1 MSGMADPAPLIGRTL
16 SHFRILEKLGEGGMG
31 VVYKARDL
39 HLDRFV
45 ALKLLPLERL
55 ADETRRW
62 RFVQEA
68 KSASALNH
76 PNIIHI
82 YDVSEADG
90 TPFLAMEY
98 VSGRTLTQVMSRKG
112 IALNDALKFATQI
125 ADALAKA
132 HAAGIVH
139 RDLKPSNIMVTDDGL
154 VKVLDFGLAKLIEP
168 DSEDSI
174 ETCSTKHYNTPRTE
188 AGVILGTAGYM
199 SPEQAEGKSADA
211 SSDIF
216 SFGAVLYE
224 MLSGRRAFQGENQM
238 RTIAAVLSEEPRP
251 LHETVEGISP
261 ELERLVGRCLRK
273 DPQLRLRSM
282 ADLKVAL
289 QELKEESESGRLA
302 PGAIAANRTSAAKWK
317 WWLAAA
323 AIAVIAG
330 GALWYSLPRAKRIPL
345 SPVKVVALTSNV
357 GDEGAPSFSP
367 DGNQIAYSWNGE
379 KQGVNHIYVKLI
391 GPGPPLRLTNDA
403 AHDSWPAWSPD
414 GQTIA
419 FLRDFG
425 SGKHGIY
432 LIPALGGI
440 ERQLLQISI
449 PEREWLSAPYLAW
462 LPDGKWLIYTNKDA
476 AEHPPSLFA
485 VQVDTRETRPVTS
498 PPSGIMGDSAPAIS
512 PDGSQLVLA
521 RMVGMGPADF
531 YTVKLN
537 ENHAPAGEPQRISFF
552 NWQGAGAAWTPG
564 GTNVVLSN
572 GQELWKVALSRNG
585 SAESQPQKIE
595 SFGSAGTFPVIAKQ
609 GKRMAFVKPYGGPLN
624 IWRMSLDQ
632 GHKKGEKGDGT
643 NDAVDLM
650 PTTSEEFAPQVS
662 PDGKRIVFESSR
674 TGNLEI
680 WTCQSDGTSCS
691 ALTSFGKAS
700 GVPNWSPDGSQIV
713 FYSRPKQS
721 AQIYTIN
728 SQGGGLRRLTDDQ
741 WENFMPVWSRDG
753 RWIYFASNRT
763 GAEQTWKVP
772 SGGGE
777 PVQVTKNGGFSAR
790 ESVDGKFLYFTKS
803 KDPFASLW
811 KMPVEGGPETKIL
824 EQVVIA
830 NFAVTSRG
838 LYYITQPDARTDT
851 RLIQFLSFADQK
863 THVVASIKQS
873 VYHGLSVSPDERW
886 LLYAPHSRGGSN
898 VMLVENF
905 DLDGPQ

>member
-1 MSGMADPAPLIGRTL
+1 MADLAPLIGRTL

-45 ALKLLPLERL
+45 ALKLLPVERL
-55 ADETRRW
+55 ADETRRR

-82 YDVSEADG
+82 YDVSEAEG

-132 HAAGIVH
+132 HDAGIVH
-139 RDLKPSNIMVTDDGL
+139 RDLKPSNIMITEDGL

-168 DSEDSI
+168 DSEGSI
-174 ETCSTKHYNTPRTE
+174 ETYSTKPHDAPRTE

-199 SPEQAEGKSADA
+199 SPEQAEGKSAGA

-251 LHETVEGISP
+251 LHEAVEGISP

-273 DPQLRLRSM
+273 DPQQRLRSM
-282 ADLKVAL
+282 ADLRVAL

-302 PGAIAANRTSAAKWK
+302 PGTVGAYRAPASKWK
-317 WWLAAA
+317 WWLVAA
-323 AIAVIAG
+323 AIVVITAG
-330 GALWYSLPRAKRIPL
+330 TLWYSLPRTRRIPA
-345 SPVKVVALTSNV
+345 PVKVVALTSNV

-379 KQGVNHIYVKLI
+379 KQDVHHIYVKLI
-391 GPGPPLRLTNDA
+391 GPGPPLRLTGDTAN
-403 AHDSWPAWSPD
+403 DSWPAWSPD

-425 SGKHGIY
+425 SGKYGVY
-432 LIPALGGI
+432 LIPALGGA
-440 ERQLLQISI
+440 ERQLMQVSI
-449 PEREWLSAPYLAW
+449 PETEWLSAPYLAW
-462 LPDGKWLIYTNKDA
+462 LPDKWLIYTNKAA
-476 AEHPPSLFA
+476 AERPPSLFA
-485 VQVDTRETRPVTS
+485 MQIDTRETRPVTS
-498 PPSGIMGDSAPAIS
+498 PPSGILGDSAPAVS
-512 PDGSQLVLA
+512 PDGNQLAFA

-531 YTVKLN
+531 YTVKLS
-537 ENHAPAGEPQRISFF
+537 EDHTTAGEPQRISFF
-552 NWQGAGAAWTPG
+552 NWQGAGAAWTPHG
-564 GTNVVLSN
+564 RNVVLSN
-572 GQELWKVALSRNG
+572 GQDLWKVAISRSG

-595 SFGSAGTFPVIAKQ
+595 PFGSGGTFPVIARQ
-609 GKRMAFVKPYGGPLN
+609 GKRMAYVKPYGGPLN
-624 IWRMSLDQ
+624 IWRMNLEP
-632 GHKKGEKGDGT
+632 GHKKGEKAGGT
-643 NDAVDLM
+643 NDAVDLI
-650 PTTSEEFAPQVS
+650 PSTNSAFAPQFS
-662 PDGKRIVFESSR
+662 PDGKRITFESDR

-680 WTCQSDGTSCS
+680 WTCQSDGTNCS
-691 ALTSFGKAS
+691 ALTSLGKAS
-700 GVPNWSPDGSQIV
+700 GVPNWSPDGRQIV
-713 FYSRPKQS
+713 FYSRPKQN
-721 AQIYTIN
+721 AQIYAID

-741 WENFMPVWSRDG
+741 WENFFPVWSRDG
-753 RWIYFASNRT
+753 RWIYFASMRT
-763 GAEQTWKVP
+763 GSEQVWKVP
-772 SGGGE
+772 SGGGQ
-777 PVQVTKNGGFSAR
+777 PVQVTRNGGFAAR
-790 ESVDGKFLYFTKS
+790 ESVDSKVLYFTKS

-811 KMPVEGGPETKIL
+811 MMPVEGGPETKL
-824 EQVVIA
+824 LDQVVIA

-838 LYYITQPDARTDT
+838 LYYMTKPDARPDT
-851 RLIQFLSFADQK
+851 RLVQFLSFADQK
-863 THVVASIKQS
+863 TRVIATVKQN

-886 LLYAPHSRGGSN
+886 LLYAPNSRGGSN

-905 DLDGPQ
+905 DLDEYGQ